1 MNINGNTVLIT
12 GGATGIGYALAE
24 AFLKAGND
32 VIICGRRKEKLL
44 EAQRKLPELH
54 IKVCDITIDSARRDL
69 FEWIKKNFSNLN
81 ILINNAGIQR
91 EIDLKKGEQD
101 LLQGESEIEINFKAP
116 VYLTALFI
124 PLLMEKENAAI
135 INITTR
141 LATDPIA
148 TMPLYCATK
157 GAIHIFSVTLR
168 EQLADTSVKVFEA
181 IAPMILDTELNL
193 EGRAKRGISQTN
205 MSTPTSAEY
214 AGIVLKGIQQNS
226 YEIRYDK

>member
-1 MNINGNTVLIT
+1 M
-12 GGATGIGYALAE
+12 
-24 AFLKAGND
+24 
-32 VIICGRRKEKLL
+32 
-44 EAQRKLPELH
+44 
-54 IKVCDITIDSARRDL
+54 
-69 FEWIKKNFSNLN
+69 
-81 ILINNAGIQR
+81 INNAGIQR